1 MSKKGNRV
9 RAMSI
14 SAIYQEAA
22 QNKKT
27 AEGGAGSAVDWEQ
40 KYFDSI
46 ELHIKD
52 IKDELRQSEDRIHIA
67 IREAMQKVYMQSDQR
82 HREYQNVNNRI
93 DQMMAR
99 MDKKQEDLNKWILR
113 TAIAIIIGVAGL
125 VSTGIFGIA
134 KIITIIPGP

>member
-1 MSKKGNRV
+1 
-9 RAMSI
+9 MSI
-14 SAIYQEAA
+14 TVLFQEAA

-27 AEGGAGSAVDWEQ
+27 AEGEAGRAVDWEQ
-40 KYFDSI
+40 KYFDSM

-93 DQMMAR
+93 DEMMAR
-99 MDKKQEDLNKWILR
+99 MDKKQDDLNKWILR

-134 KIITIIPGP
+134 KMITFIPSP